1 MSAAS
6 PASVR
11 FALAQ
16 PNDSSGGWRAA
27 LARHLARLDLPARI
41 NRFLSPARD
50 EAIRAYADRAQPLF
64 LITAGSGGRLI
75 GVAEVHP
82 HATLDRSAE
91 IAVSVDTEWRNHGIG
106 HRLFEKALEECRRRG
121 IDDLWVVY
129 LRGNQAM
136 RRIAER
142 SGFVQVPDADPDCV
156 TAHLIDL
163 PRSPRTRE

>member
-1 MSAAS
+1 MPASS

-16 PNDSSGGWRAA
+16 PNESSGGWRAA
-27 LARHLARLDLPARI
+27 LTRHLARLDLPARI
-41 NRFLSPARD
+41 NRFFSPARD
-50 EAIRAYADRAQPLF
+50 EAIRAYVDRAQPLF
-64 LITAGSGGRLI
+64 LVTAESGGRLI

-82 HATLDRSAE
+82 HAGCANSAE
-91 IAVSVDTEWRNHGIG
+91 IAVSVDTEWRNRGIG
-106 HRLFEKALEECRRRG
+106 HRLFENAVKECRRRG

-163 PRSPRTRE
+163 PPSPVSR